1 MKDLNDLSKAHWL
14 IVPPRDG
21 DDDGSNDDGS
31 SGNNDD
37 GDTGAAGIAKLMANP
52 EMQKAI
58 QDKIDAEVQGL
69 KTKNSELIDKQ
80 KTLKSDLSKYDSV
93 DLEKIQKL
101 QKEIDNNEEMK
112 LLSEG
117 KTEEVVERRVKA
129 MRKDLEANINA
140 RDLKI
145 SEYETTLKEKDEKL
159 TSLVVDGQIRE
170 AYVRLDFEP
179 TAMDD
184 VITSAR
190 RTFTMDHNT
199 GQATPR
205 DLSGDII
212 FSKDGKT
219 PIAATEWLET
229 LAETKKYLRRASSG
243 AGASGSGNS
252 GGKRGSEDTANMT
265 STQRIAHGLA
275 NGGLD

>member
-21 DDDGSNDDGS
+21 DDDNSNDNDS
-31 SGNNDD
+31 NND
-37 GDTGAAGIAKLMANP
+37 GDDSAAELAKLMSTP
-52 EMQKAI
+52 EMQAAI
-58 QDKIDAEVQGL
+58 QAKIDAEVTGL
-69 KTKNSELIDKQ
+69 KTKNSELIEKQ
-80 KTLKSDLSKYDSV
+80 KTLKSDLSQYDDV

-117 KTEEVVERRVKA
+117 KTEEVVARRVQA
-129 MRKDLEANINA
+129 MKKDFEANLSA
-140 RDLKI
+140 RDAKIDEYLSALKQ
-145 SEYETTLKEKDEKL
+145 KDEKL

-190 RTFTMDHNT
+190 NTFTMDHET
-199 GQATPR
+199 GMATPR
-205 DLSGDII
+205 DNMGNII

-219 PIAATEWLET
+219 PIEASEWLEN
-229 LAETKKYLRRASSG
+229 LSETKKYLRRASSG
-243 AGASGSGNS
+243 AGASGSGNT
-252 GGKRGSEDTANMT
+252 GGKRGSEDTSKMN
-265 STQRIAHGLA
+265 STQLIAHGLK
-275 NGGLD
+275 NGLL

>member
-1 MKDLNDLSKAHWL
+1 MKEANLSKAHWL

-21 DDDGSNDDGS
+21 DDDNSNDDNS
-31 SGNNDD
+31 NDNNND
-37 GDTGAAGIAKLMANP
+37 GGTSIAKLMATP
-52 EMQKAI
+52 EGMAFLQE
-58 QDKIDAEVQGL
+58 KIDGEVSGL

-80 KTLKSDLSKYDSV
+80 KSLKENLSKYDDV

-101 QKEIDNNEEMK
+101 QKEIENNEEMK

-129 MRKDLEANINA
+129 MRKDYDANITV
-140 RDLKI
+140 RDQKIEEFKLALKQ
-145 SEYETTLKEKDEKL
+145 KDEKL
-159 TSLVVDGQIRE
+159 TALVVDGQIRE

-184 VITSAR
+184 TIASAR
-190 RTFTMDHNT
+190 RTFTMDHES
-199 GQATPR
+199 GKATPR
-205 DLSGDII
+205 DVNGDII

-219 PIAATEWLET
+219 PIGPTEWLEN
-229 LAETKKYLRRASSG
+229 LSEQKKYLRRASSG
-243 AGASGSGNS
+243 AGANGSGSG
-252 GGKRGSEDTANMT
+252 KRGDVDTSKMT

-275 NGGLD
+275 NGGLS